1 MLDDI
6 YIRSTKAFSVAITV
20 DGVAPMLSGIDVVR
34 LIVKKSMSDLDEDAI
49 ILKTG
54 VNKEGGIVDFELT
67 PQDTDVPPRKLC
79 YYELEWKSGDK
90 VEPLEIG
97 TLSILD
103 KVFD

>member
-1 MLDDI
+1 MLHDI
-6 YIRSTKAFSVAITV
+6 YIKNTVAFSVGITV
-20 DGVAPMLSGIDVVR
+20 DGVAPVLSGIDVVR
-34 LIVKKSMSDLDEDAI
+34 LIVKKSMTDNDEDAI

-90 VEPLEIG
+90 IETLEIG
-97 TLSILD
+97 TIAILD

>member
-6 YIRSTKAFSVAITV
+6 YIRSTKAFSVEITV
-20 DGVAPMLSGIDVVR
+20 DGVAPVLSGIDVVR
-34 LIVKKSMSDLDEDAI
+34 LIIKKSMADSDEDAI

>member
-20 DGVAPMLSGIDVVR
+20 DDVAPVLSGIDVVR
-34 LIVKKSMSDLDEDAI
+34 LIIKKSMTDPDEDAI

>member
-6 YIRSTKAFSVAITV
+6 YVKSTKAFSVAITV
-20 DGVAPMLSGIDVVR
+20 DGVAPVLSGIDVVR
-34 LIVKKSMSDLDEDAI
+34 LIIKKSMTDPDEDAI

>member
-34 LIVKKSMSDLDEDAI
+34 LIIKKSMTDPDEDAI

-54 VNKEGGIVDFELT
+54 VNQEGGIVDFELT
-67 PQDTDVPPRKLC
+67 PQDTDVPPRK
-79 YYELEWKSGDK
+79 
-90 VEPLEIG
+90 
-97 TLSILD
+97 
-103 KVFD
+103 

>member
-34 LIVKKSMSDLDEDAI
+34 LIIKKSMTDPDEDAI

-54 VNKEGGIVDFELT
+54 VNQEGGIVDFELT

-97 TLSILD
+97 TLSTLD
-103 KVFD
+103 KVYD

>member
-20 DGVAPMLSGIDVVR
+20 DDVSPVLSGIDVVR
-34 LIVKKSMSDLDEDAI
+34 LIIKKSMADSDEDAI

-54 VNKEGGIVDFELT
+54 VNQEGGIVDFELT

>member
-1 MLDDI
+1 MTDSND
-6 YIRSTKAFSVAITV
+6 
-20 DGVAPMLSGIDVVR
+20 
-34 LIVKKSMSDLDEDAI
+34 DAI

-67 PQDTDVPPRKLC
+67 PQATDVPPRKLC

-90 VEPLEIG
+90 IETLEIG

>member
-6 YIRSTKAFSVAITV
+6 YVKSTKSFSVAITV
-20 DGVAPMLSGIDVVR
+20 DDVSPVLSGIDVVR
-34 LIVKKSMSDLDEDAI
+34 LIIKKSMSDLDEDAI

>member
-20 DGVAPMLSGIDVVR
+20 DDVAPVLSGIDVVR
-34 LIVKKSMSDLDEDAI
+34 LIIKKSMTDSDDDAI

-54 VNKEGGIVDFELT
+54 VNQEGGIVDFELT

>member
-20 DGVAPMLSGIDVVR
+20 DDVAPVLSGIDIVR
-34 LIVKKSMSDLDEDAI
+34 LIIKKSMTDPDEDAI

-54 VNKEGGIVDFELT
+54 VNQEGGIVDFELT

>member
-20 DGVAPMLSGIDVVR
+20 DDVAPILSGIDVVR
-34 LIVKKSMSDLDEDAI
+34 LIIKKSMTDTDEDAI

>member
-6 YIRSTKAFSVAITV
+6 YIRSTKAFSVSITV
-20 DGVAPMLSGIDVVR
+20 DDVSPVLSGIDVVR
-34 LIVKKSMSDLDEDAI
+34 LIVKKSMSDLDGDAI
-49 ILKTG
+49 IIKTG
-54 VNKEGGIVDFELT
+54 TNQEGGIVDFELT
-67 PQDTDVPPRKLC
+67 PEDTDVPPRKLC

>member
-6 YIRSTKAFSVAITV
+6 YVKSTKAFSVAITV
-20 DGVAPMLSGIDVVR
+20 DDVSPVLSGIDVVR
-34 LIVKKSMSDLDEDAI
+34 LIIKKSMSDLDGDAI
-49 ILKTG
+49 IIKTG
-54 VNKEGGIVDFELT
+54 TNQEGGIVDFELT
-67 PQDTDVPPRKLC
+67 PEDTDVPPRKLC